1 MRFLIGL
8 VTVLALLYGGY
19 WFVGSRAVERGA
31 ASAFVQ
37 MQAEGWDVSHDGIAT
52 IGFPSRFDTTV
63 TAPRL
68 VDPTTGIGWEA
79 PWLQVFALSYLP
91 NKVIA
96 LFPDEHAVI
105 LPADRIAIT
114 SRDLRAS
121 AQVGLSTALA
131 FDNLTV
137 ESGPVTLAGD
147 SGWQAGFA
155 RALMAMRQTATGPAD
170 YDLWIEAT
178 DITLPATMP
187 GLPVAMPVLR
197 LDGAM
202 TLSQP
207 IDRYMQP
214 GARVEAVTL
223 RDMVVDFGTTGLTA
237 TGALTFDPAG
247 IPEGVVTLTVRDW
260 RAALAIAVAAGT
272 VPPGIAGLAESAGAL
287 LAGGGTD
294 LTAPLAF
301 TAGQMRLGP
310 VPLGPAPSFY
320 PPPQG

>member
-31 ASAFVQ
+31 AAAVVQ
-37 MQAEGWDVSHDGIAT
+37 MQADGWDVTHDGIST

-63 TAPRL
+63 TSPRL
-68 VDPTTGIGWEA
+68 VDPTSGIGWEA

-91 NKVIA
+91 NEVIA
-96 LFPDEHAVI
+96 LFPDEQTVI
-105 LPADRIAIT
+105 LPTVRIAVT
-114 SRDLRAS
+114 SQDLRAS
-121 AQVGLSTALA
+121 GQVGLSTAMA
-131 FDNLTV
+131 FDNVTV
-137 ESGPVTLAGD
+137 ESGPMTLAGD

-155 RALMAMRQTATGPAD
+155 RALLAMRQATSGPAD
-170 YDLWIEAT
+170 YDLWLEAT

-197 LDGAM
+197 LDGAVTM
-202 TLSQP
+202 SQR
-207 IDRYMQP
+207 IDRHMQP

-223 RDMVVDFGTTGLTA
+223 RDMVIDFGTTGLSA
-237 TGALTFDPAG
+237 TGGLTLDPAG

-260 RAALAIAVAAGT
+260 RAALAIAVASSA
-272 VPPGIAGLAESAGAL
+272 VPPGIAGLAERAGAL

-310 VPLGPAPSFY
+310 VPLGPAPSFFVQ
-320 PPPQG
+320 P